1 MNQPLIHWIDYVI
14 VILSVV
20 LGVGLGLYF
29 ARRQKSTDTYF
40 AGGRNIPAWA
50 IGMSIFATLISSV
63 TFLAYPGA
71 AYASNWILLVQGL
84 MVPIVLVA
92 MIGIVVPLY
101 RRVIKL
107 STYEYFERRFGFF
120 ARVYGSLA
128 FVLGHFSK
136 MGTVFFLVS
145 LAMSAFMGIDIY
157 TIIIVLGVAI
167 TLLTLLGGIEAVI
180 WMDVIQGFMLIIGG
194 VVCVG
199 MLQFMPEGGPSNVFT
214 IAREYGKI
222 SFGPYD
228 WDLTQ
233 LTFLV
238 MALNGI
244 FYAIQKYGTDQTIV
258 QRYLAAKTDKGAKR
272 AAYIGVFMSVPV
284 WTLFMFIG
292 TGLFVFYHLHGGLPE
307 GIKAD
312 AVFPH
317 FIATQIPVGVTGLI
331 IAALA
336 AGAISSLDSDMNC
349 LAAIGVQDYY
359 VRFKPKSTDKQRL
372 RVGRWVVAGSGVGS
386 IGVALLYAYWGG
398 EGVLGAVFGLYA
410 IFSAGIV
417 GLFLLGLLSR
427 RANKQ
432 GLYVGIAAAV
442 LFTGY
447 ALLTSTK
454 FDFGG
459 GEKKLLLDLGSWN
472 FTHHKYMLGVYSHIV
487 LFVVGYF
494 ASFLFKS
501 EPADPELTIYGYLSR
516 RKREK
521 LEELAEEVVAAP
533 VREAVSGGMPEQPSS
548 RERE

>member
-1 MNQPLIHWIDYVI
+1 MEKALIHWIDFTIIIVS
-14 VILSVV
+14 VILAI
-20 LGVGLGLYF
+20 GMGLYF
-29 ARRQKSTDTYF
+29 SRRQKSTDNYF

-84 MVPIVLVA
+84 MVPIVLIA
-92 MIGIVVPLY
+92 MIGIIVPLF

-107 STYEYFERRFGFF
+107 STYEYFERRFGLF
-120 ARVYGSLA
+120 ARIYSSLA
-128 FVLGHFSK
+128 FILTHFSK
-136 MGTVFFLVS
+136 MGTVFFLVAM
-145 LAMSAFMGIDIY
+145 AMSPFLGIDIY
-157 TIIIVLGVAI
+157 TIIIVLGIAI
-167 TLLTLLGGIEAVI
+167 ILLTLLGGIEAVI
-180 WMDVIQGFMLIIGG
+180 WMDVVQGFMLIGG
-194 VVCVG
+194 GIICA
-199 MLQFMPEGGPSNVFT
+199 LILLFKPEGGPSSV
-214 IAREYGKI
+214 IATANEFNKI

-233 LTFLV
+233 LTFIV

-258 QRYLAAKTDKGAKR
+258 QRYLTAKDDKSAKK
-272 AAYIGVFMSVPV
+272 AAYIGVFLSVPI

-292 TGLFVFYHLHGGLPE
+292 TGLFVFYQTSGAVLPE

-312 AVFPH
+312 AVFPY
-317 FIATQIPVGVTGLI
+317 FIATELPVGIVGLV

-349 LAAIGVQDYY
+349 LAAIGVEDYY

-372 RVGRWVVAGSGVGS
+372 RLGRILVFFSGVAAV
-386 IGVALLYAYWGG
+386 GVAMLYAHWGG
-398 EGVLGAVFGLYA
+398 EGVLGVVFELYA

-432 GLYVGIAAAV
+432 GLYVGVAAAV
-442 LFTGY
+442 LFTAY
-447 ALLTSTK
+447 AMLTSTK
-454 FDFGG
+454 FDFGDG
-459 GEKKLLLDLGSWN
+459 LGKRVLLDLGDFN
-472 FTHHKYMLGVYSHIV
+472 FKHHKYMLGVYSHII

-494 ASFLFKS
+494 ASFFFKA
-501 EPADPELTIYGYLSR
+501 PLADKDLTIYGYLEE
-516 RKREK
+516 RKK
-521 LEELAEEVVAAP
+521 KKH
-533 VREAVSGGMPEQPSS
+533 Q
-548 RERE
+548 